1 MQTSVVETAVAAGV
15 GTESC
20 VPEVAQAVSVA
31 AAYFEDSLQRS
42 PDQLLVA
49 GTLGAERLAAMMD
62 ESGVEGLRVRE
73 MVDAGML
80 EAGAVT
86 SSVPRGW
93 LAGVRGAL
101 KN

>member
-1 MQTSVVETAVAAGV
+1 
-15 GTESC
+15 
-20 VPEVAQAVSVA
+20 VA
-31 AAYFEDSLQRS
+31 AAYFEDT
-42 PDQLLVA
+42 LLMAPESVLSA
-49 GTLGAERLAAMMD
+49 GTLGADGLATMME
-62 ESGVEGLRVRE
+62 ESGLEGLRVRE

-86 SSVPRGW
+86 ATVPRGW

>member
-1 MQTSVVETAVAAGV
+1 
-15 GTESC
+15 
-20 VPEVAQAVSVA
+20 
-31 AAYFEDSLQRS
+31 L
-42 PDQLLVA
+42 
-49 GTLGAERLAAMMD
+49 
-62 ESGVEGLRVRE
+62 
-73 MVDAGML
+73 VDAGMM